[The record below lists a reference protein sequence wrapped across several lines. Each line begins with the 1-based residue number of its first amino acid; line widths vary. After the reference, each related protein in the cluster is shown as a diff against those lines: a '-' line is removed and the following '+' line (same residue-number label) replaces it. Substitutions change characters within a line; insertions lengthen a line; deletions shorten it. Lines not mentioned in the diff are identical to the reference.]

1 MMKIQRIKAVKKF
14 NSKTVKKSLIEFKK
28 EFKKHLATF
37 ITGAFS
43 FVAALLWRDAIQ
55 SFLENYKT
63 TIQNF
68 LPIKE
73 IWFSKLVIAIAVTI
87 VAVGAIILISKILKE

>member
-1 MMKIQRIKAVKKF
+1 MKRKVKFANKL
-14 NSKTVKKSLIEFKK
+14 NTKVVKDSLIEFKR
-28 EFKKHLATF
+28 EFKKHLTAF

-55 SFLENYKT
+55 SILENYKN
-63 TIQNF
+63 TIENV

-73 IWFSKLVIAIAVTI
+73 IWFSKVVVAIAVTI
-87 VAVGAIILISKILKE
+87 IAVVAIILISKFLKE

>member
-1 MMKIQRIKAVKKF
+1 MKRKIKISSKL
-14 NSKTVKKSLIEFKK
+14 NSQTVKKSLIEFKR

-63 TIQNF
+63 SIQNF

-73 IWFSKLVIAIAVTI
+73 IWFSKLVVAIAVTI
-87 VAVGAIILISKILKE
+87 VAVGAIIVISKILKE